1 MALVLKVGIEG
12 GAVDHGPLT
21 EVLDPDLVKG
31 FLLEQVTQGPEQQ
44 GVGAQHPEVFGSA
57 VHGHVLLGGMD
68 TIILRDPGRPCQDRK
83 RLREVPQAFPL
94 VHWKRGGG
102 HIQTDSG
109 LFPVILPELGAKGNR
124 QSGRPVAYPTVSEK

>member
-1 MALVLKVGIEG
+1 M
-12 GAVDHGPLT
+12 
-21 EVLDPDLVKG
+21 
-31 FLLEQVTQGPEQQ
+31 
-44 GVGAQHPEVFGSA
+44 GAQHPEVFGSA

-124 QSGRPVAYPTVSEK
+124 QSGRLVAYPNSFGKVKGWAKKGGRARPFCGKCFPVGEQKMVDTGQNL